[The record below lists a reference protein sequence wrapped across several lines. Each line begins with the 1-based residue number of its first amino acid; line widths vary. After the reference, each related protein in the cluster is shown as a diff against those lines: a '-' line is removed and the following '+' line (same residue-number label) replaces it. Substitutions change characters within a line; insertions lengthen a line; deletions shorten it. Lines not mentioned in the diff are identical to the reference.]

1 MIKKEVLLLFLVLTI
16 NFSFSQGEFDL
27 PGLEKD
33 KIRFDLVGNLI
44 VIPVELNGVE
54 LSFIL
59 DTGASKPILFNL
71 TNIDS
76 LQINKTET
84 ILLRGLGGGQPIQAI
99 KSKNNFLAIGKAIN
113 VNQDVFVV
121 FDKEL
126 NFTPRLGRPI
136 HGIIGYDVFKNFV
149 VGINYSSK
157 YLKLFKPS
165 AFRDKNCKKC
175 EVFNLS
181 FHNNKPYIDAQVKID
196 NQFKPVKLLVDT
208 GSSDA
213 LWLFEDKSLGIEPPN
228 EMFFND
234 FLGKGLSGNIYG
246 KRSKVKTLRL
256 KRFELND
263 VNIAFPDSSAISH
276 ARKFTK
282 RNGSICGD
290 LLKRFNLIIDYQNA
304 KLTIKKNSMFRLPF
318 YYNRSGIVIE
328 QRGFIVVKEE
338 VNSNNLNYDSSDYS
352 SNVEISIA
360 SYFNYAA
367 KPAYTIVEIRK
378 NSPAERVGLQKGDI
392 ILAIN
397 GKETYTLE
405 LQNVIAYFKSKSGK
419 LISLKINRNGS
430 IFSFKFRLEDVFK
443 QKELP

>member
-121 FDKEL
+121 FDKKI
-126 NFTPRLGRPI
+126 NFTPRLGVPV

-149 VGINYSSK
+149 VEINYNSEYLRIYRQDSYK
-157 YLKLFKPS
+157 Y
-165 AFRDKNCKKC
+165 KNRKNS
-175 EVFNLS
+175 ETFDLS
-181 FHNNKPYIDAQVKID
+181 FYNNKPYIETEVML
-196 NQFKPVKLLVDT
+196 NENNLPVKLLVDT

-213 LWLFEDKSLGIEPPN
+213 LWLFEDKDNGVSSGHHN
-228 EMFFND
+228 YFND
-234 FLGKGLSGNIYG
+234 FLGRGLSGNIYG
-246 KRSKVKTLRL
+246 KRSTIKSLSL
-256 KRFELND
+256 NRFKLNS
-263 VNIAFPDSSAISH
+263 VNVAFPDSSAVVY
-276 ARKFTK
+276 ARKIK
-282 RNGSICGD
+282 GRNGSIGAEI
-290 LLKRFNLIIDYQNA
+290 LKRFNLIIDYKNS
-304 KLTIKKNSMFRLPF
+304 KMTLKKNRAFKADF
-318 YYNRSGIVIE
+318 HYNRSGIVLE
-328 QRGFIVVKEE
+328 QTGLRVVKKLARNTIFGSYGKSNDDK
-338 VNSNNLNYDSSDYS
+338 NSINFSK
-352 SNVEISIA
+352 
-360 SYFNYAA
+360 SYEF
-367 KPAYTIVEIRK
+367 KLEPAYTIVLIRE
-378 NSPAERVGLQKGDI
+378 NSVAEKVGLKVNDVI
-392 ILAIN
+392 ININ
-397 GKETYTLE
+397 GKEAHTLT
-405 LQNVIAYFKSKSGK
+405 LQEVISYFRNLPGK
-419 LISLKINRNGS
+419 LIRLKVERENKIMN
-430 IFSFKFRLEDVFK
+430 FEFKLEDVFK